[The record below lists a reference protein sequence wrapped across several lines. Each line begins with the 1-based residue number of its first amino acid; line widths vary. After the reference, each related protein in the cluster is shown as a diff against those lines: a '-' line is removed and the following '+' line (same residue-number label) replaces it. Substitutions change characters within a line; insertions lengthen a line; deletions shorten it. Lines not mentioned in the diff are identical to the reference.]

1 MVMNNL
7 LPAPEGLKGG
17 GETQTF
23 KLIPNRSFP
32 SLISMMCCTK
42 QEAAAK
48 IDAQPEPSGEVLI
61 NLRSHLL

>member
-1 MVMNNL
+1 MNNL
-7 LPAPEGLKGG
+7 LPAPEGLRGG

-32 SLISMMCCTK
+32 SDFYDVLYTK

-48 IDAQPEPSGEVLI
+48 IDVQPEPSGEVLI
-61 NLRSHLL
+61 NLRSRLL